1 MSRQQIPSTTRR
13 TGAALRGILL
23 VAGLFAAA
31 IQPAAAADDNQA
43 PISVIIDR
51 AKVMRISRPADIV
64 IIGNPA
70 IADATI
76 QDNRT
81 LIITGRAFGTT
92 NLIVLDAAGEAIADQ
107 VLTVTGT
114 NDGVVTVYKRSDR
127 ETLSCTPECSPTMTI
142 GDRNDT
148 YATTTEQI
156 QAHTAMSDAAS
167 AR

>member
-1 MSRQQIPSTTRR
+1 MPRQRIPFPTRR
-13 TGAALRGILL
+13 GGAMLRGGLILAAALAAGSQAA
-23 VAGLFAAA
+23 VAAEHE
-31 IQPAAAADDNQA
+31 
-43 PISVIIDR
+43 PISVVIDR

-92 NLIVLDAAGEAIADQ
+92 NLIVLDASGEAIADE

-114 NDGVVTVYKRSDR
+114 NDGVVTVFKRANR
-127 ETLSCTPECSPTMTI
+127 ETLSCTPDCSPTMTI
-142 GDRNDT
+142 GDRPDT
-148 YATTTEQI
+148 FAATTEQI
-156 QAHTAMSDAAS
+156 KAHTEISAA
-167 AR
+167 AAE

>member
-1 MSRQQIPSTTRR
+1 M
-13 TGAALRGILL
+13 LRSVL
-23 VAGLFAAA
+23 VLAAGLAVGT
-31 IQPAAAADDNQA
+31 QVAAAADHE
-43 PISVIIDR
+43 PISVVIDR

-92 NLIVLDAAGEAIADQ
+92 NLIVLDASGEAIADE

-114 NDGVVTVYKRSDR
+114 NDGIVTVFKRANR
-127 ETLSCTPECSPTMTI
+127 ETLSCTPDCSPTMTI
-142 GDRNDT
+142 GDRHDT
-148 YATTTEQI
+148 FETTTQQI
-156 QAHTAMSDAAS
+156 QAHTAISEAA
-167 AR
+167 AEK